1 MKRAVLVGAGTVA
14 GVAAVL
20 ALNPDAT
27 STATAAGSSSAAS
40 SGTST
45 GTGSSSSNGS
55 SGSGRSSGSGGTSS
69 NGGSTSTTATTYT
82 GDAVDVGRNYGTVQV
97 EISVS
102 GGRLVDVTALAV
114 PENDPRSSSISQQA
128 MPMLISQAVSA
139 QSASIAGVSGATY
152 TSNGFAESLRSALVK
167 AGLAS

>member
-14 GVAAVL
+14 GIAAVL
-20 ALNPDAT
+20 AANPDASTTAVAAGTGSAVSSGTSSRTGSSTSSGSSSSSGST
-27 STATAAGSSSAAS
+27 STAT
-40 SGTST
+40 
-45 GTGSSSSNGS
+45 
-55 SGSGRSSGSGGTSS
+55 
-69 NGGSTSTTATTYT
+69 TTYT
-82 GDAVDVGRNYGTVQV
+82 GDAVDVGRSYGTVRV

-114 PENDPRSSSISQQA
+114 PENDPRSSSISQQV
-128 MPMLISQAVSA
+128 MPTLISQAVSA

>member
-20 ALNPDAT
+20 ALNPDPT
-27 STATAAGSSSAAS
+27 SLASAAAGSSAS
-40 SGTST
+40 SAGTSAGTST
-45 GTGSSSSNGS
+45 GSGSGSSSGSTGSTGSSS
-55 SGSGRSSGSGGTSS
+55 
-69 NGGSTSTTATTYT
+69 TSTTSGTQTYT
-82 GDAVDVGRNYGTVQV
+82 GDAVDVGRGYGTVQV

-102 GGRLVDVTALAV
+102 SGRLVDVTALAV
-114 PENDPRSSSISQQA
+114 PQNDPRSASISSYAVPQ
-128 MPMLISQAVSA
+128 LVSQAVAA

-152 TSNGFAESLRSALVK
+152 TSQGFAESLRSAMVK

>member
-20 ALNPDAT
+20 ALNPDAAT
-27 STATAAGSSSAAS
+27 SATAAGPTGTKVS
-40 SGTST
+40 SGTGSTST
-45 GTGSSSSNGS
+45 GPSSGSSSSS
-55 SGSGRSSGSGGTSS
+55 SGSSSSGSSS
-69 NGGSTSTTATTYT
+69 ATTTYT
-82 GDAVDVGRNYGTVQV
+82 GDSVDVGRNYGTVQV

-114 PENDPRSSSISQQA
+114 PQNDPRSASISDQV
-128 MPMLISQAVSA
+128 MPTLISQAVSA

-152 TSNGFAESLRSALVK
+152 TSQGFAESLRSALVK
-167 AGLAS
+167 AGLA

>member
-14 GVAAVL
+14 GIAAVL
-20 ALNPDAT
+20 AANPDASTTAVAAGTGSAVSSGTSSRTGSSTSSGSSSSSGST
-27 STATAAGSSSAAS
+27 STAT
-40 SGTST
+40 
-45 GTGSSSSNGS
+45 
-55 SGSGRSSGSGGTSS
+55 
-69 NGGSTSTTATTYT
+69 TTYT
-82 GDAVDVGRNYGTVQV
+82 GDAVDVGRNYGTVRV

-114 PENDPRSSSISQQA
+114 PENDPRSSSISQQV
-128 MPMLISQAVSA
+128 MPTLISQAVSA

>member
-20 ALNPDAT
+20 ALNPDAAT
-27 STATAAGSSSAAS
+27 SATAAGSTGSAVSSGSSSSGSSSSGSSSSASPTSSS
-40 SGTST
+40 SGTS
-45 GTGSSSSNGS
+45 SSSA
-55 SGSGRSSGSGGTSS
+55 T
-69 NGGSTSTTATTYT
+69 TTYT
-82 GDAVDVGRNYGTVQV
+82 GDAVDVGRGYGTVQV
-97 EISVS
+97 EVSVS

-114 PENDPRSSSISQQA
+114 PQNDPRSASISQQA
-128 MPMLISQAVSA
+128 VPMLISQAVAA

-152 TSNGFAESLRSALVK
+152 TSDGFAQSLRSALVK

>member
-20 ALNPDAT
+20 ALNPDAST
-27 STATAAGSSSAAS
+27 SASAAGTGSAVS
-40 SGTST
+40 SGTAS
-45 GTGSSSSNGS
+45 GTGSSTASGS
-55 SGSGRSSGSGGTSS
+55 SSSGGTSS
-69 NGGSTSTTATTYT
+69 SGTSSNSNSAATTTYT

-114 PENDPRSSSISQQA
+114 PENDPRSSSISQQV
-128 MPMLISQAVSA
+128 MPTLISQAVSA

>member
-14 GVAAVL
+14 GIAAVL
-20 ALNPDAT
+20 AANPDASTTAVAAGTGSAVSSGTSSRTGSSTSSGSSSSSGST
-27 STATAAGSSSAAS
+27 STAT
-40 SGTST
+40 
-45 GTGSSSSNGS
+45 
-55 SGSGRSSGSGGTSS
+55 
-69 NGGSTSTTATTYT
+69 TTYT

-114 PENDPRSSSISQQA
+114 PENDPRSSSISQQV
-128 MPMLISQAVSA
+128 MPTLISQAVSA

>member
-14 GVAAVL
+14 GIAAVL
-20 ALNPDAT
+20 AANPDASTTAVAAGTGSAVSSGTSSGTGSSTSSGSSSSSGST
-27 STATAAGSSSAAS
+27 STAT
-40 SGTST
+40 TK
-45 GTGSSSSNGS
+45 
-55 SGSGRSSGSGGTSS
+55 
-69 NGGSTSTTATTYT
+69 YT

-97 EISVS
+97 EISVG

-114 PENDPRSSSISQQA
+114 PENDPRSSSISQQV
-128 MPMLISQAVSA
+128 MPTLISQAVSA

>member
-14 GVAAVL
+14 GIAAVL
-20 ALNPDAT
+20 AANPDASTTAVAAGTGSAVSSGTSSRTGSSTSSGSSSSSGST
-27 STATAAGSSSAAS
+27 STAT
-40 SGTST
+40 
-45 GTGSSSSNGS
+45 
-55 SGSGRSSGSGGTSS
+55 
-69 NGGSTSTTATTYT
+69 TTYT
-82 GDAVDVGRNYGTVQV
+82 GDAVDVGRSYGTVQV

-114 PENDPRSSSISQQA
+114 PENDPRSSSISQQV
-128 MPMLISQAVSA
+128 MPTLISQAVSA

>member
-20 ALNPDAT
+20 ALNPDAST
-27 STATAAGSSSAAS
+27 TAAAAAGTGRSVSSGSTSGTGSTSSGSTSAGSTASPSTSSSA
-40 SGTST
+40 
-45 GTGSSSSNGS
+45 SSS
-55 SGSGRSSGSGGTSS
+55 
-69 NGGSTSTTATTYT
+69 TTTTYT
-82 GDAVDVGRNYGTVQV
+82 GDEVDVGRNYGTVQV
-97 EISVS
+97 EVSVS

-114 PENDPRSSSISQQA
+114 PQNDPRSASISQQA
-128 MPMLISQAVSA
+128 VPMLISQAVAA
-139 QSASIAGVSGATY
+139 QSASIAGISGATY